1 MNPVH
6 GIEERLRECA
16 CLGEK
21 DTVQL
26 LVQRGVN
33 INSQHKI
40 NGWTA
45 LHWAACRGHN
55 DIVAYLLSE
64 GAEPSLLTKSGETA
78 AQLSSSEEIK
88 VMLNNAAGVSD
99 IGASPNNSP
108 KTNKTELPITP
119 NYMQNPPFPYSNT
132 TVTETTVSQNGRST
146 SPPKSIVTVGGEL
159 LVKVRIAN
167 SGEEDFVEVELD
179 RFNLTYESLFDRC
192 CEELDLSKS
201 AVKKIRKL
209 PNILIRKD
217 KDLQRL
223 TDNQELEVVLLNRL
237 QPNALDPFIGLY
249 YITCQ
254 IHRRA
259 GGSYTQTSAALSRI
273 WLFVSVRV
281 ITETLTVTD
290 EVKYN
295 YTKSIDLHS
304 KEDETSE
311 LQLFGCLKAE

>member
-64 GAEPSLLTKSGETA
+64 GAEPTLLTKSGETA

-146 SPPKSIVTVGGEL
+146 SPPKSIVTVGGDVKELSIQSRTISTQATIVASPHGKSFNPMGKREL

-237 QPNALDPFIGLY
+237 QPNALDVSY
-249 YITCQ
+249 Y
-254 IHRRA
+254 
-259 GGSYTQTSAALSRI
+259 
-273 WLFVSVRV
+273 
-281 ITETLTVTD
+281 
-290 EVKYN
+290 
-295 YTKSIDLHS
+295 
-304 KEDETSE
+304 
-311 LQLFGCLKAE
+311 